1 MNQMTRHTYYV
12 SVQDGSISQHR
23 DAAAWQ
29 FQIEADDDQI
39 LQLRDYFDEQ
49 YMTDWKGFFRA
60 HVPYLEYHYDSPNDE
75 MDRKR
80 KAIYSMI
87 FELGNEETKNFIETN
102 GLMN

>member
-1 MNQMTRHTYYV
+1 MYPFKTDRSHSTEMH
-12 SVQDGSISQHR
+12 
-23 DAAAWQ
+23 AWQ

-39 LQLRDYFDEQ
+39 LQLREYFDEQ

-60 HVPYLEYHYDSPNDE
+60 HVPFLEYHYDSPNDE

-80 KAIYSMI
+80 KEIYSMI
-87 FELGNEETKNFIETN
+87 HDLGNEETKNFIETN

>member
-1 MNQMTRHTYYV
+1 MTRHTYYV

-39 LQLRDYFDEQ
+39 YFDEQ

-80 KAIYSMI
+80 KEIYSMI